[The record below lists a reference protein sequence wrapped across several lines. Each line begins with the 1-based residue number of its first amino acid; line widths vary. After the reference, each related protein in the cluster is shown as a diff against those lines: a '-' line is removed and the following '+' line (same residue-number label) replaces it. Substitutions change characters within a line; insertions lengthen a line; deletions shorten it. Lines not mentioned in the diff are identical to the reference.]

1 MLRSCSGESDSKHSS
16 SDRVE
21 VVAPNCN
28 DEGWEPETMPAMLFA
43 RPESVRRGVAIL
55 RLTTP
60 SACPRIRLTSELT
73 DSATMG
79 FAGSNDEWRERDLN
93 RSRDDWREMGTGES
107 IMTASL
113 ARQEIGVG
121 EARQEIEA
129 GEVRQEIGVGDAI
142 STTSLKVTLSG
153 RGDDSRISVR

>member
-1 MLRSCSGESDSKHSS
+1 
-16 SDRVE
+16 
-21 VVAPNCN
+21 
-28 DEGWEPETMPAMLFA
+28 MPAMLFA

-79 FAGSNDEWRERDLN
+79 FAGSNDAWRGRVLN
-93 RSRDDWREMGTGES
+93 KSRDDWREMGTGES

-121 EARQEIEA
+121 EARQDIEA

-142 STTSLKVTLSG
+142 STTSLNVTLSG
-153 RGDDSRISVR
+153 RGDDSRTSVR

>member
-1 MLRSCSGESDSKHSS
+1 
-16 SDRVE
+16 
-21 VVAPNCN
+21 
-28 DEGWEPETMPAMLFA
+28 
-43 RPESVRRGVAIL
+43 
-55 RLTTP
+55 
-60 SACPRIRLTSELT
+60 
-73 DSATMG
+73 
-79 FAGSNDEWRERDLN
+79 
-93 RSRDDWREMGTGES
+93 MGTGES

-142 STTSLKVTLSG
+142 STTSLKVTLRG